1 MIKDESFLQYTH
13 DFAFKWYQQADT
25 KAQVILGFTGV
36 FLSILVGAMFSGY
49 GSRGSQ
55 IAGDIQR
62 FPLTVFLIV
71 MVFHLGAVI
80 LAAAALWSRGVFR
93 LKETGITFFGRIANY
108 KSGQDFKAA
117 VTKDKTQDDY
127 VDELVKN
134 IHILSRNTRLKHRLV
149 DLAAICSGL
158 ALFTTVLLAIALL
171 K

>member
-13 DFAFKWYQQADT
+13 DFAFKWYQQADM

-49 GSRGSQ
+49 DSRGC
-55 IAGDIQR
+55 GIQG
-62 FPLTVFLIV
+62 FPLTLFWMV
-71 MVFHLGAVI
+71 MAFHLLAVV

-93 LKETGITFFGRIANY
+93 LKETGIAFFGRIANY
-108 KSGQDFKAA
+108 KSGQEFKAA
-117 VTKDKTQDDY
+117 VTKDTTQDDY
-127 VDELVKN
+127 VDELAN
-134 IHILSRNTRLKHRLV
+134 SIHILSRNTRLKHRLV

-158 ALFTTVLLAIALL
+158 ALFTTVFLAIALL